1 MRLPVPETLRN
12 RLKPTPQW
20 LAITL
25 PSPQTPVRVTVE
37 TRGAEIDVTDNNSI
51 AALHPLTIRLGLDAP
66 LGATVQREREIS
78 LRFVD
83 RTIDRTLGRLQLT
96 YLREWRT
103 AGARLGLFEV
113 TGGRHRC
120 AGWPRRAWDTWM
132 YERAA
137 RHIPP
142 ERQLMPPAAVEQLM
156 VFNLCPRP
164 VFFVAVDDGR
174 NSNLFPMDLVGPMA
188 PEHFTLAL
196 RNTSPSVATIKSA
209 RRLVIADVP
218 GDAAQIAHRLGA
230 HHREQNINFE
240 SLPFEV
246 RRSQRFS
253 LPVPAIAARARE
265 IEIFDFQTVGSH
277 TLFVG
282 RICTEQVL
290 GSGAC
295 LFHTSGIHQR
305 FRAKGGR
312 AFDEASLTRAG

>member
-1 MRLPVPETLRN
+1 MRLPVPKALRN

-25 PSPQTPVRVTVE
+25 PSPQTPVRVTAL
-37 TRGAEIDVTDNNSI
+37 TRVAEIDVTDNNAI

-66 LGATVQREREIS
+66 LGATVQREREIW

-83 RTIDRTLGRLQLT
+83 RTIDRTLGGLRLT

-142 ERQLMPPAAVEQLM
+142 ERQMMPPAAVEQLM
-156 VFNLCPRP
+156 IFNLCPRP

-196 RNTSPSVATIKSA
+196 RNTSPSVATIKNA

-218 GDAAQIAHRLGA
+218 GDAAQIALAAILFARANHRCARTRDRAPRFPDRGLA
-230 HHREQNINFE
+230 YA
-240 SLPFEV
+240 V
-246 RRSQRFS
+246 RRAHLHGAGARERRTPVSYQRDSSTFQSQRRS
-253 LPVPAIAARARE
+253 SVR
-265 IEIFDFQTVGSH
+265 
-277 TLFVG
+277 
-282 RICTEQVL
+282 
-290 GSGAC
+290 
-295 LFHTSGIHQR
+295 
-305 FRAKGGR
+305 
-312 AFDEASLTRAG
+312 

>member
-1 MRLPVPETLRN
+1 
-12 RLKPTPQW
+12 
-20 LAITL
+20 
-25 PSPQTPVRVTVE
+25 
-37 TRGAEIDVTDNNSI
+37 
-51 AALHPLTIRLGLDAP
+51 
-66 LGATVQREREIS
+66 
-78 LRFVD
+78 
-83 RTIDRTLGRLQLT
+83 
-96 YLREWRT
+96 LREWRT
-103 AGARLGLFEV
+103 TGARLGLFEV

-137 RHIPP
+137 RRIPP
-142 ERQLMPPAAVEQLM
+142 ERQMMPSQAVEQLM
-156 VFNLCPRP
+156 VFNLSPRP

-196 RNTSPSVATIKSA
+196 RNTSPSVATIKNA

-218 GDAAQIAHRLGA
+218 GDAAPIAHRLGA

-253 LPVPAIAARARE
+253 LPVPTIAARARE
-265 IEIFDFQTVGSH
+265 IEILDFQTVGSH

-290 GSGAC
+290 GSGAR

-305 FRAKGGR
+305 FRAKAGR
-312 AFDEASLTRAG
+312 AFDEASPTTAA